1 MVKEIKIILSD
12 EDKKCIG
19 GLINFKVDY
28 KKRIIID
35 NVSHHIEYGITSIL
49 IKAGKKYIA
58 ITATNDGEKYTINR
72 GSSTGKLHK
81 ALVKEDMYKMIAAM
95 ATLRCLWYLPHKY

>member
-1 MVKEIKIILSD
+1 MVNEIKIILTD
-12 EDKKCIG
+12 EEKKC
-19 GLINFKVDY
+19 LEDVINIRVGY
-28 KKRIIID
+28 KKRIILD
-35 NVSHHIEYGITSIL
+35 NVSHHIKNNMTSIL
-49 IKAGKKYIA
+49 VRAGKKYIA